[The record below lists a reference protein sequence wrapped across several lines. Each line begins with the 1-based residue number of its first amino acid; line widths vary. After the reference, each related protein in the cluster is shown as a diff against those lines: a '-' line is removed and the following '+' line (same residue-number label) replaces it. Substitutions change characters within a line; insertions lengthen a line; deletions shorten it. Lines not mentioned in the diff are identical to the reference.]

1 MDRQVQTAML
11 AYLFQHVI
19 EETQS
24 GMDVA
29 GTVTIQIQRHENVRF
44 LCCTAYFRF
53 PFSGKK
59 EFGNFI
65 PIFRDKGTY
74 LFQTF
79 AGSSSTFGF
88 RFQQCSIILQ
98 KNSPATQVLSQF
110 HIRRTVTDNETSGKI
125 VLRIIQILRQHSCT
139 WLPGRCHIFRHTTVD
154 EDFIKRNPFTFQR
167 LHHQVM
173 RRPESFFRERCRAQ
187 PILIGHHRK
196 FEIQFATDEAQVTHH
211 FGIKLQ
217 LFQRIQLV
225 IYGRF
230 NHQSPVTVYK

>member
-1 MDRQVQTAML
+1 
-11 AYLFQHVI
+11 
-19 EETQS
+19 
-24 GMDVA
+24 MDVA
-29 GTVTIQIQRHENVRF
+29 GTVTIQIQRHENIRF
-44 LCCTAYFRF
+44 LGRAVYFRF

-65 PIFRDKGTY
+65 PIFRNKGAY

-79 AGSSSTFGF
+79 ASGCSTFGF
-88 RFQQCSIILQ
+88 RLQQRSIILQ
-98 KNSPATQVLSQF
+98 INSPATQILSQF
-110 HIRRTVTDNETSGKI
+110 HIRRAVADNETSGKI
-125 VLRIIQILRQHSCT
+125 VLRIIQILRQHPCAR
-139 WLPGRCHIFRHTTVD
+139 LPGRRHIFRHTAVD

-196 FEIQFATDEAQVTHH
+196 LKIQFATDEAQVTHH